1 MLLWRKPGAEVM
13 TVLGCLFPVEMEG
26 VAEAW
31 SAAGEVISF
40 STAITSESIS
50 LSNSSLD
57 PGLSCLEE
65 GPPNPHSWSSSE
77 LGEVGWGRGGGEKG
91 DHRRK
96 SRTTSLLRK
105 TWRHAAVIILV
116 PRPRQAFCHLQ
127 YRKAVFACGESM
139 GMRLLQSLLQ
149 NLHHMFAC
157 PVLKGL

>member
-31 SAAGEVISF
+31 SAVGEVISF

-77 LGEVGWGRGGGEKG
+77 LGEVGGGGGEE
-91 DHRRK
+91 RR
-96 SRTTSLLRK
+96 
-105 TWRHAAVIILV
+105 VIIDARVELLLYYV
-116 PRPRQAFCHLQ
+116 RLGDMLQ
-127 YRKAVFACGESM
+127 
-139 GMRLLQSLLQ
+139 L
-149 NLHHMFAC
+149 
-157 PVLKGL
+157 